1 MHFSPSKT
9 ARLQVGEFEV
19 DLQWAELRHN
29 GEKVKLQE
37 RPFQILA
44 ALLDRPG
51 EIVTRE
57 EIKKKLWSDTVVDF
71 EHSINTAVNKLREAL
86 GDNVEAPR
94 YIQTVPRYGYRLIA
108 RVETLAGNKIDPSS
122 SPSQEA
128 PEATPTRKR
137 RLRAVHATL
146 IPLAIAGVLLFLF
159 ALLRNNLPPHTV
171 WKQVTNFSDSATS
184 PAFSSDG
191 RMLTFIR
198 GPETFVT
205 PGQIYVKVWPD
216 GAAVQLTHDASRKQ
230 APVFSLDGSRIAYT
244 ATDADNYGW
253 NTWAIPVLGGE
264 PERLLPNA
272 AALTWA
278 DKQHVLFSEA
288 KSGWR
293 MGVYTAAESR
303 DGEREVYMPKS
314 TGGMAH
320 RSWLSP
326 DGKWVLIS
334 EMDKI
339 GWRPCAIVAFF
350 GNDSK
355 KTVGPPDARCTYAG
369 WSPDGQMMYFS
380 ADAGDGFH
388 IWRQLFPDRAPEQMT
403 FGPTE
408 EEGVAVSPDGQTLV
422 TSAGIRISTVW
433 LRDKRGD
440 RQISAEGYATV
451 PGLGFGGTDVH
462 AICSPDGKRLFYL
475 VRKGASREYN
485 SGELWVAELDSGR
498 TEVVLPGILM
508 SEFDVS
514 PDGDRIAFA
523 AFDKEGS
530 SHVWVA
536 SLDRSSPPRQ
546 LTMKF
551 ARKPYFRAEGNIYF
565 LIQEN
570 DQEYVYRVG
579 PKEIA
584 PQKVSSQAVD
594 DFKGISPSGNWWLS
608 GFNPVL
614 VHPANGG
621 PPVRLCNFCAAGWS
635 SDGKVLYVRFREMGE
650 AGGGRTMAIGLPV
663 GRELPNLPASGLKS
677 VDDLKGLNVVADLDM
692 QGIRIFAPGND
703 PSAFAYV
710 RTTVQRNLFSMPI
723 SRPFLTLP

>member
-1 MHFSPSKT
+1 MHFLPSRSS
-9 ARLQVGEFEV
+9 RLQVGEFEV

-29 GEKVKLQE
+29 GEKIKLQE

-44 ALLDRPG
+44 VLLEHPG

-57 EIKKKLWSDTVVDF
+57 EIQKKLWSGTVVDF

-86 GDNVEAPR
+86 GDNVETPR

-108 RVETLAGNKIDPSS
+108 LVETLPRNNIPEINTANSS
-122 SPSQEA
+122 KQES
-128 PEATPTRKR
+128 PEAIPAAKR
-137 RLRAVHATL
+137 GVGAIPPRAAL
-146 IPLAIAGVLLFLF
+146 IPFAIAAVLLFLF
-159 ALLRNNLPPHTV
+159 ALPRKDPRQPHMA

-191 RMLTFIR
+191 RALTFIR

-205 PGQIYVKVWPD
+205 PGQIYVKVWPE
-216 GAAVQLTHDASRKQ
+216 GEPVQLTHDASRKQ
-230 APVFSLDGSRIAYT
+230 APVFSPDGSRIAYT
-244 ATDADNYGW
+244 ATDANNWGW
-253 NTWAIPVLGGE
+253 NTWFVSVLGGE
-264 PERLLPNA
+264 PEHFLPNA

-288 KSGWR
+288 KSLWR
-293 MGVYTAAESR
+293 MGVYTAEESR
-303 DGEREVYMPKS
+303 DGEREIYMPKN

-334 EMDKI
+334 EMDSV
-339 GWRPCAIVAFF
+339 GWRPCAVLAFL
-350 GNDSK
+350 GNASK
-355 KTVGPPDARCTYAG
+355 KTVGPPAARCTYAG
-369 WSPDGQMMYFS
+369 WSPDGQTMYFS

-388 IWRQLFPDRAPEQMT
+388 IWRQLFPDGTPEQMT

-408 EEGVAVSPDGQTLV
+408 EEGVAVSPDGQILV
-422 TSAGIRISTVW
+422 TSAGIRSSTVW

-440 RQISAEGYATV
+440 RQISAEGFATV

-462 AICSPDGKRLFYL
+462 IIFSSDGKRLFYL

-498 TEVVLPGILM
+498 TEVVLPGISM

-514 PDGDRIAFA
+514 PDGERIAFA

-536 SLDRSSPPRQ
+536 SLDRSTPPRQ

-551 ARKPYFRAEGNIYF
+551 ARKPYFRAGGNIFF
-565 LIQEN
+565 LIRDD

-579 PKEIA
+579 PDEST

-614 VHPANGG
+614 VLPGNGG

-635 SDGKVLYVRFREMGE
+635 NDGKVLYVRFREMGE
-650 AGGGRTMAIGLPV
+650 AGGGRTVAIGSAAGQEVPKLP
-663 GRELPNLPASGLKS
+663 RSGLKS
-677 VDDLKGLNVVADLDM
+677 VHDLKNLNVIADLDM
-692 QGIRIFAPGND
+692 QGIKIFAPGND
-703 PSAFAYV
+703 PSVFAYV
-710 RTTVQRNLFSMPI
+710 RTTVQRNLFSIP
-723 SRPFLTLP
+723 LK